1 MSARRDDFSWVERLI
16 GGKVIRAERQVARR
30 HGGRPAWFI
39 DVDRDGEVVS
49 CYARMQRPEN
59 ADGGTSLRREFE
71 VLRSLEEAGVR
82 VPKVYAF
89 SEDPLGILMERLPG
103 QGDYSLLTD
112 ETQRKTLDDQF
123 VEELVKLHRVD
134 IGPFIELGVALPS
147 SATEFVTLDLD
158 VWEGIYRAMI
168 QRRVPLLEFA
178 TRWLR
183 RNIPAP
189 PERPVL
195 LQGDTGPGQ
204 YMFDGDRM
212 TGIVD
217 WEFAHIGD
225 PLLDLAL
232 IRGRDFYNPGADL
245 ADWFRTYEKLAGI
258 KIDWS
263 TLSYYTVKAMAIT
276 PLALAGVCQSMS
288 PETDHAEWYAETA
301 TYGKATAQALAEA
314 IGVPLGAVEL
324 PDPRP
329 GRVKEMFDVM
339 AENLRGELM
348 PADEFGQYRMGL
360 VLRLITM
367 VRNADSLDRALV
379 ELELDDMTAVLAQR
393 PGDLAEG
400 DQLLNALIQQED
412 PGRDAELV
420 AYLWRRAVREES
432 LLRGALGAGE
442 HSLLV
447 PLDQLR

>member
-1 MSARRDDFSWVERLI
+1 MSEVHDDFRWVERLI

-39 DVDRDGEVVS
+39 DVDRATDVIP

-59 ADGGTSLRREFE
+59 ADGGSALRREFE
-71 VLRSLEEAGVR
+71 ILRALDEAGVR
-82 VPKVYAF
+82 VPKVYAC
-89 SEDPLGILMERLPG
+89 SDDPLGILMERLPG
-103 QGDYSLLTD
+103 HGDYSLLTD
-112 ETQRKTLDDQF
+112 EARRKTLDHQF
-123 VEELVKLHRVD
+123 LEELVKLHQVD
-134 IGPFIELGVALPS
+134 IGPFIELGVPVPS
-147 SATEFVTLDLD
+147 STAEYVTLDLD
-158 VWEGIYRAMI
+158 VWEGLYRAMI
-168 QRRVPLLEFA
+168 QTPVPLLEFA

-245 ADWFRTYEKLAGI
+245 ADWFRTYETLAGI
-258 KIDWS
+258 NIDWP

-276 PLALAGVCQSMS
+276 PLALAGVCQTML

-301 TYGKATAQALAEA
+301 TYGRATAQALAEA
-314 IGVPLGAVEL
+314 IDVPLGAVEL
-324 PDPRP
+324 PDPHP
-329 GRVKEMFDVM
+329 GRFKSMFDVM
-339 AENLRGELM
+339 EENLRGELM
-348 PADEFGQYRMGL
+348 PSDDFGQYRMGL

-367 VRNADSLDRALV
+367 VRNADALDRSLV
-379 ELELDDMTAVLAQR
+379 ELELDDMATVLAER

-400 DQLLNALIQQED
+400 DQLLNAVVRQED
-412 PGRDAELV
+412 PDRDADLV
-420 AYLWRRAVREES
+420 AYLWRRAVREEF

-442 HSLLV
+442 QSVLV